1 MRRIRLS
8 LLVTLMLCL
17 CLAPCIVGADT
28 TSGYFDYRVQDGG
41 AVITRYSFEPYD
53 YTVYI
58 PETLDGYPVIGI
70 ASGAFYTNYNC
81 GEVYVPDGVQ
91 FIEEGAF
98 VNDFSSISTVHLSSK
113 TKMDPKAVPQWREIE
128 LVIDGQVT
136 WGGSAAVTAVPATP
150 TPMPT
155 STPIPSDFQY
165 TVLAD
170 GTSVCITGYS
180 GTATDVT
187 IPAMIGPYQV
197 TEIGGNAFAQQL
209 DLKRLVIPEGV
220 TRIDTNAFFNCV
232 RLQSIIIPESVTE
245 IGLDAFV
252 NCASLADVT
261 LPASL
266 DTPDARQHAGLPLK
280 SPDWPYTLN
289 EDGITITI
297 TAYKGAD
304 KAVTVPAAVDG
315 YPVTAIGEAA
325 FKAQAITG
333 VALPEGVTTLGSYAF
348 WGCSDLANVSLP
360 TTLTAISTQA
370 FYGTLSLTAIAL
382 PDGLQ
387 AIGSGA
393 FQDSGLVSVTL
404 PDSVTRLGESAF
416 ENCAF
421 LAQVELGSGIASID
435 EGTFIGC
442 ANLTSLTIPD
452 TVQSIGRNAFKD
464 CAALAQVEL
473 GGGITAIDENAFA
486 GCANLTSL
494 TVPDTVR
501 SLGKNAF
508 ARCGFRDAADIVL
521 PSAVNTTDARQYA
534 GLPVE
539 TFELAQIGENEWEL
553 VRYNGPDTALVIPE
567 SYNGKQITR
576 IGEKAFWVKSRLTSV
591 TLPDTVTTIAPSAF
605 EDCDSLSTV
614 VMGKNV
620 RSIYYDAFRG
630 CDNLT
635 SVTFAADGVSVS
647 LYEDSFADCPNLV
660 AVRLPDGMDDD
671 NIVRAEAGLPLVPD
685 ERLHGDWTAIE
696 SSAGGAYGTI
706 IVHFY
711 GDGTGAIECQLANGN
726 SLLIN
731 MYTDYSDVTGM
742 IHALI
747 VNASGDHDQAFL
759 TNLSLF
765 SLSRSDKMLRGRIED
780 GVLSLRDSNSNSIRC
795 VPSEDVPQLG
805 TLYPAS
811 ELLFGDWQNI
821 PSHEG
826 EPALNITFEQ
836 DGSRAIIMVV
846 PGGSVDNFRVAT
858 FREQQGVLFFTRE
871 ATGETTNMTY
881 QLSPDGQSLSL
892 TENGYTVNLVRTTFE
907 PSLREQLEA
916 LLGTATAE

>member
-1 MRRIRLS
+1 MRRISLH
-8 LLVTLMLCL
+8 LLVTLMLLL
-17 CLAPCIVGADT
+17 CLTPCIAVADNT
-28 TSGYFDYRVQDGG
+28 CGYFDYRVQDGG
-41 AVITRYSFEPYD
+41 AVITHYSFEPYD

-81 GEVYVPDGVQ
+81 GEVYVPDCVQ
-91 FIEEGAF
+91 FIEDGAF

-136 WGGSAAVTAVPATP
+136 WGGSAAVTAAPATP

-155 STPIPSDFQY
+155 TTPIPSDFQY

-220 TRIDTNAFFNCV
+220 TKIDHNAFFNCV
-232 RLQSIIIPESVTE
+232 RLQSISIPESVTE
-245 IGLDAFV
+245 IGSDAFV

-261 LPASL
+261 LPAGL
-266 DTPDARQHAGLPLK
+266 DTPAARQHAGLPLK

-289 EDGITITI
+289 EDGVTITI
-297 TAYKGAD
+297 TAYKGTE

-325 FKAQAITG
+325 FKAQPITG
-333 VALPEGVTTLGSYAF
+333 VTLPEGVTTLGTYAF

-387 AIGSGA
+387 TIGSWA

-404 PDSVTRLGESAF
+404 PDSVTRLGKGAF
-416 ENCAF
+416 EDCAS
-421 LAQVELGSGIASID
+421 LARVELGGGIASID
-435 EGTFIGC
+435 EGAFVGC

-464 CAALAQVEL
+464 CVSLAQVEL
-473 GGGITAIDENAFA
+473 GGGITSIDENAFA
-486 GCANLTSL
+486 GCTNLASL

-508 ARCGFRDAADIVL
+508 ARCGFPDAADIVL
-521 PSAVNTTDARQYA
+521 PPAVNTTDARRYA

-591 TLPDTVTTIAPSAF
+591 TLPDTVATIGPSAF
-605 EDCDSLSTV
+605 EDCDNLSSV
-614 VMGKNV
+614 VMGKGV
-620 RSIYYDAFRG
+620 CSIAYDAFRN

-635 SVTFAADGVSVS
+635 SVTFAADGVRVTIGQ
-647 LYEDSFADCPNLV
+647 EAFVGCPNLTS
-660 AVRLPDGMDDD
+660 VRLPDCMDDD
-671 NIVRAEAGLPLVPD
+671 NIARAEAGLPLVPD
-685 ERLHGDWTAIE
+685 ERLHGDWTAVE

-726 SLLIN
+726 SLIIN
-731 MYTDYSDVTGM
+731 LYTDYSDATGT
-742 IHALI
+742 IRALV

-759 TNLSLF
+759 TNFSLY
-765 SLSRSDKMLRGRIED
+765 SLSRNDKMLRGQIEA
-780 GVLSLRDSNSNSIRC
+780 GVLTLRDSNDDYVRC
-795 VPSEDVPQLG
+795 VPSEDVAELEP
-805 TLYPAS
+805 LYPAV
-811 ELLFGDWQNI
+811 ELLFGDWQSI

-826 EPALNITFEQ
+826 ELEMNFTFQ
-836 DGSRAIIMVV
+836 DGSRVIIMLA
-846 PGGSVDNFRVAT
+846 PGDSVDDFRIAT
-858 FREQQGVLFFTRE
+858 FREQQGVLFLTRE
-871 ATGETTNMTY
+871 ATGETATMTY

-892 TENGYTVNLVRTTFE
+892 IEDGYTINLVRTAFE

-916 LLGTATAE
+916 LQEGLLQD